1 MSILQQPSS
10 CVQICEVPFK
20 DMDLRRLLTENP
32 QYLPVSA
39 VAEYL
44 NMAPAALRASIE
56 QGRCPF
62 GFSWKLG
69 ERAGYK
75 IPTVTFLAWYAKGL
89 PVSALTI

>member
-1 MSILQQPSS
+1 MSVVQPTSLPA
-10 CVQICEVPFK
+10 QTREVPFR
-20 DMDLRRLLTENP
+20 DTELRRLLTENP

-44 NMAPAALRASIE
+44 HMAPAALRASIE

-69 ERAGYK
+69 ERAGFK

>member
-1 MSILQQPSS
+1 MSIFQQTSLPA
-10 CVQICEVPFK
+10 QTREFPFG
-20 DMDLRRLLTENP
+20 DAELRRLLTENP

-44 NMAPAALRASIE
+44 HMAPAALRASIE

-75 IPTVTFLAWYAKGL
+75 IPTVTSWPGMPKGCRY
-89 PVSALTI
+89 PH